1 MKKWVGLTVAVGLGA
16 LLAGA
21 AFAQMGWE
29 PGMRLGPGMMGPG
42 MKAPSTLPRQAGGI
56 IMDILLRGRRV
67 YTAECAVCHGVNGDG
82 DGVAAHLFR
91 VHPRDFR
98 RGLFKFRS
106 TPSGLLPTDRDL
118 LRTVTE
124 GVRWTAMAGR
134 RELSEGDRVA
144 VVQYL
149 KTFSPRFA
157 AESSAQPVTVPQAPA
172 RSDALLE
179 QGKRLYRDTDC
190 GKCHGERGSGDGP
203 SAEGQK
209 DDWDWPTWP
218 SDLTWRPL
226 KRGSSSDEIY
236 LTIATGLTGT
246 PMPSYGDALESQ
258 DIWALVYYLDSLVPP
273 EHRAS
278 PMLSLGE
285 ESIGWLV
292 IRWGR

>member
-1 MKKWVGLTVAVGLGA
+1 MKKWVGLTVVVGLA
-16 LLAGA
+16 APLAGA
-21 AFAQMGWE
+21 AFAQTSWE
-29 PGMRLGPGMMGPG
+29 PGTRLEPGVIGPG
-42 MKAPSTLPRQAGGI
+42 MKGSSALPRQRGGLT
-56 IMDILLRGRRV
+56 MDILLRGRRV

-82 DGVAAHLFR
+82 AGLAAHMFR

-98 RGLFKFRS
+98 RGIFKFRS
-106 TPSGLLPTDRDL
+106 TPSGSLPTDRDL
-118 LRTVTE
+118 LWIVTE

-134 RELSEGDRVA
+134 RELAEADREA

-157 AESSAQPVTVPQAPA
+157 MESPAQPVPVPRPPA

-179 QGKRLYRDTDC
+179 RGKRLYIDAEC

-203 SAEGQK
+203 SAEGQQ
-209 DDWDWPTWP
+209 DDWGWPTWP

-226 KRGSSSDEIY
+226 KRGSSPEEIY
-236 LTIATGLTGT
+236 LTIATGLSGT

-285 ESIGWLV
+285 ELIGWLV